1 MEIKDKILTEAR
13 EVYSEFLKKN
23 KMFFTK
29 ERNHLLDFIFEQN
42 GHFSADELMFEVQKA
57 DIKVSRA
64 TLYRSLNQMVDA
76 GILSESDFGHGHT
89 HYEVAIG
96 SKPHVH
102 LICTDS
108 GDVRE
113 VYSQKL
119 EDALNDLARKEGFK
133 IKRYKIQVF
142 GISKTSRKQAAKL

>member
-1 MEIKDKILTEAR
+1 MEPKDKHLVEAR

-29 ERNHLLDFIFEQN
+29 ERTKLLDFIFEQQ

-64 TLYRSLNQMVDA
+64 TLYRSLNQMVEA

-89 HYEVAIG
+89 HYEVTIG

-113 VYSQKL
+113 VFSQKL

>member
-1 MEIKDKILTEAR
+1 MEPNDKHLVEAR
-13 EVYSEFLKKN
+13 GVYSEFLKKN

-29 ERNHLLDFIFEQN
+29 ERTKLLDFIFEQQ

-57 DIKVSRA
+57 GIKVSRA

-113 VYSQKL
+113 VFSQKL